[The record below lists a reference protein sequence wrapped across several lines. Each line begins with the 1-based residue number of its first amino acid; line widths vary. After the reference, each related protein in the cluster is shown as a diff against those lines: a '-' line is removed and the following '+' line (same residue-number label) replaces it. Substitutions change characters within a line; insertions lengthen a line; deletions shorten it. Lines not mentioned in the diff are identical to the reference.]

1 MSLSESIGT
10 HLFEDQVVA
19 ITGGAG
25 GLGRVIG
32 ETLAALGADL
42 VLLDREGSGVVE
54 VAQEIGLQFPDRSC
68 TGLTVDITEPSSV
81 ETVFS
86 HDALAEIDLL
96 INSAGIREIAPA
108 EELSPEEWTRVV
120 DVNLNGT
127 FFSIRYALNALK
139 RRKGAILNIASVAGL
154 IAMENRPAY
163 SATKHAIV
171 GLTKNLA
178 HDLGKYSIRVNAIA
192 PGTVKT
198 PMTEA
203 YYSDA
208 EFLKA
213 METVVPLKQEGRAD
227 DIARAVV
234 FLGSELA
241 RFVSGTVLPVDG
253 GWLAQKNYVPG
264 GTSMAYQS
272 PSS

>member
-1 MSLSESIGT
+1 MSLPQGIGT
-10 HLFEDQVVA
+10 QLFENQVVA

-25 GLGRVIG
+25 GLGRAIG
-32 ETLAALGADL
+32 ETLATLGADL
-42 VLLDREGSGVVE
+42 VLLDRDGSGVE
-54 VAQEIGLQFPDRSC
+54 DVAQEIGTQFSNNSC
-68 TGLTVDITEPSSV
+68 IGLTVDIADPSSV
-81 ETVFS
+81 EEAFNHV
-86 HDALAEIDLL
+86 ALAKIDLL
-96 INSAGIREIAPA
+96 INAAGIREIAAA

-127 FFSIRYALNALK
+127 FFSIRYALSALK
-139 RRKGAILNIASVAGL
+139 RCQGAIVNIASVAGL

-178 HDLGKYSIRVNAIA
+178 HDLGKYGIRVNAIA
-192 PGTVKT
+192 PGTVRT

-213 METVVPLKQEGRAD
+213 MDAVVPLKQEGNAE
-227 DIARAVV
+227 DIARAVI
-234 FLGSELA
+234 FLGSDLA

-264 GTSMAYQS
+264 GKSTAYQS
-272 PSS
+272 PSN